1 MTTMNDNN
9 GCSICAAGSENY
21 ETFSTRIGRKR
32 VKRVQYDYRHT
43 DGELFSCIGGTLE
56 DCRIQL
62 HRWDIGRLQTTPGQM
77 AQR

>member
-21 ETFSTRIGRKR
+21 ETFNTRIGRKR

-43 DGELFSCIGGTLE
+43 DGELFSCIGG
-56 DCRIQL
+56 DNRI
-62 HRWDIGRLQTTPGQM
+62 TPYKPTE
-77 AQR
+77 RESLL

>member
-1 MTTMNDNN
+1 MAMNDNN

-32 VKRVQYDYRHT
+32 VKRVQYDYRNT

-56 DCRIQL
+56 ECRERRDKWL
-62 HRWDIGRLQTTPGQM
+62 N
-77 AQR
+77 AKKA

>member
-32 VKRVQYDYRHT
+32 VKRVQYDYRNT

-56 DCRIQL
+56 DCRKRRDKWL
-62 HRWDIGRLQTTPGQM
+62 N
-77 AQR
+77 AKKA

>member
-1 MTTMNDNN
+1 MTKMNDNN

-56 DCRIQL
+56 DCR
-62 HRWDIGRLQTTPGQM
+62 
-77 AQR
+77 QRRDKWLNAKKA

>member
-9 GCSICAAGSENY
+9 GCSICTEGSENY

-43 DGELFSCIGGTLE
+43 DGELFSCIAGTLE
-56 DCRIQL
+56 ECRERRDKWL
-62 HRWDIGRLQTTPGQM
+62 N
-77 AQR
+77 AKKK

>member
-1 MTTMNDNN
+1 MAMNDNN

-43 DGELFSCIGGTLE
+43 DGELFSRIGGTLE
-56 DCRIQL
+56 ECRERRDKWL
-62 HRWDIGRLQTTPGQM
+62 N
-77 AQR
+77 AKKA

>member
-1 MTTMNDNN
+1 MNDNN

-43 DGELFSCIGGTLE
+43 DGELFSCIGGHWKSAGNAGTNGSTLK
-56 DCRIQL
+56 
-62 HRWDIGRLQTTPGQM
+62 RLDG
-77 AQR
+77 

>member
-1 MTTMNDNN
+1 MTKMNDNN

-43 DGELFSCIGGTLE
+43 DGELFSCIGGTLTNAGNAGTSGST
-56 DCRIQL
+56 L
-62 HRWDIGRLQTTPGQM
+62 KRLDG
-77 AQR
+77 